1 MNLRKSERKQ
11 ARIKMAL
18 QGPSGSGKT
27 MSSLL
32 MAKGLSGGDLSK
44 VAIIDTENGSAD
56 LYAHLGNYNVLSL
69 QTPFTPQKYVE
80 AIEVCEKAGME
91 VIILDSISHCWDYL
105 LDYHSSLAGNSF
117 TNWAKIK
124 PLEKLFIDKILQS
137 NAHVIATMRT
147 KQDYV
152 LNQKDGKF
160 IPEKVGLKSVQRDGL
175 DYEFT
180 LVFDVDIKHFVVSS
194 KDRTGLFMGKPE
206 FTISENTGKEIL
218 EWCNSGAKSV
228 EVPKIQDIQNEV
240 KPSNP
245 TNPNG
250 INGAKA
256 TQLPKV
262 NPYDAFEVGNNESFI
277 PSQNLKHTSEQE
289 VYEAISRCNTVQE
302 LYALYK
308 SFPQF
313 QESLKVDFE
322 AKKSLLMN
330 LTNPK
335 NFSQNGHNKIQ

>member
-1 MNLRKSERKQ
+1 M
-11 ARIKMAL
+11 
-18 QGPSGSGKT
+18 
-27 MSSLL
+27 
-32 MAKGLSGGDLSK
+32 
-44 VAIIDTENGSAD
+44 
-56 LYAHLGNYNVLSL
+56 
-69 QTPFTPQKYVE
+69 
-80 AIEVCEKAGME
+80 
-91 VIILDSISHCWDYL
+91 
-105 LDYHSSLAGNSF
+105 
-117 TNWAKIK
+117 
-124 PLEKLFIDKILQS
+124 
-137 NAHVIATMRT
+137 
-147 KQDYV
+147 
-152 LNQKDGKF
+152 
-160 IPEKVGLKSVQRDGL
+160 
-175 DYEFT
+175 
-180 LVFDVDIKHFVVSS
+180 
-194 KDRTGLFMGKPE
+194 
-206 FTISENTGKEIL
+206 

-262 NPYDAFEVGNNESFI
+262 NPSDAFEAGNNESFV

-330 LTNPK
+330 LTNPN